1 MAEKRVSV
9 RLVAEGG
16 RQVRGELEGIGE
28 AGAGITAQ
36 QRRPSARCERHAGWG
51 DVPHRRHRF
60 RRQAVGLCRGR
71 SWRRGRKARPAGRC
85 RATLDG
91 RCLAIA
97 YSEAP
102 ARIFAIRAE
111 ARARTDASS
120 MPRAV

>member
-16 RQVRGELEGIGE
+16 RQVRAEPDGIGE
-28 AGAGITAQ
+28 AGAGIAAE
-36 QRRPSARCERHAGWG
+36 QRRPSARRERHPGWA

-60 RRQAVGLCRGR
+60 RRRAVGRCR
-71 SWRRGRKARPAGRC
+71 SWRRGRKARPPADARQPQDSHC
-85 RATLDG
+85 MP
-91 RCLAIA
+91 IA
-97 YSEAP
+97 YSEAA
-102 ARIFAIRAE
+102 ARVVAVWAK